1 MVQLR
6 KQLCSKRRGGEAVD
20 VEVTTIA
27 KYSEEC
33 QFAHCYLGHWARAAN
48 YAKLLINESKWSRC
62 VYTYLL
68 CILFAADSTCET
80 TKRNETV
87 AALAKKVNGL
97 RQRIAGKS
105 IPVEKY
111 CSKKANRFVAKKSLM
126 FAHYEFMYFWSGF
139 DIVGGNLPIMQA
151 ILEDIE
157 SIWLMRK
164 SGADANDR
172 ALYFFLRAACLRNLR
187 QPIVAENCIRE
198 VLKLEEDLDDFA
210 YLPPNAFYELA
221 LLRIA
226 DGLPEEAEA
235 LLAKARNYKGFPLE
249 NKLHFRIH
257 SAMENLGTRTP
268 MM

>member
-1 MVQLR
+1 MSSPER
-6 KQLCSKRRGGEAVD
+6 CGVD
-20 VEVTTIA
+20 VDMDLPEVVDTQQDVWRNVATDGKA
-27 KYSEEC
+27 VWVNAEC
-33 QFAHCYLGHWARAAN
+33 AEFAHCYLGQWARAAN

-151 ILEDIE
+151 MLEDIE

-164 SGADANDR
+164 SG
-172 ALYFFLRAACLRNLR
+172 
-187 QPIVAENCIRE
+187 E
-198 VLKLEEDLDDFA
+198 
-210 YLPPNAFYELA
+210 
-221 LLRIA
+221 
-226 DGLPEEAEA
+226 
-235 LLAKARNYKGFPLE
+235 FPG
-249 NKLHFRIH
+249 FRICYEKPPKD
-257 SAMENLGTRTP
+257 SY
-268 MM
+268 